1 MVARPTKPTMVAR
14 TTKPTMIARTTI
26 ASIPA
31 PVVVAMPAIPV
42 VAPAGVP
49 KVAWAPLRER
59 PGLGF
64 SVSCNAQSCQPQAG
78 DHCESRCS
86 QT

>member
-1 MVARPTKPTMVAR
+1 MTARS
-14 TTKPTMIARTTI
+14 TTPTMIARSTRLTTI
-26 ASIPA
+26 AKPTTIARSA
-31 PVVVAMPAIPV
+31 PVVVAIPPIPV

-49 KVAWAPLRER
+49 KVAWAPLREG
-59 PGLGF
+59 PGLGL

-78 DHCESRCS
+78 DHYESRCS